1 MGEGFDVEKELNNMH
16 AEEVEQTL
24 VALIEQIPTKISD
37 ENARDTLKRELA
49 EKKKVLDITDEGKK
63 NNAVKKAIKELLPE
77 LASIP

>member
-1 MGEGFDVEKELNNMH
+1 MH

>member
-1 MGEGFDVEKELNNMH
+1 MH

-63 NNAVKKAIKELLPE
+63 NNAVKEAIKELLPE